1 MMKVLIAI
9 VGILLLFSGATR
21 SAIGDGPCERERI
34 QWSDAVD
41 SLKKAMDDYSSVKNE
56 SVTPKINEIMAIGT
70 RNSMAASI
78 QLALRERANRM
89 AEIGSLCQEAAAK
102 ERTAYDI
109 WRRCGASLQRRNPSP
124 QPLPATVSRERDK
137 LVAQLQDLLMDEAY
151 VQYKGQAAVSAN
163 GSSGYEPEQREASQ
177 DDRWRG
183 NRGQAPSGPWPGY
196 QGYYR

>member
-1 MMKVLIAI
+1 MMRGSIIV
-9 VGILLLFSGATR
+9 VGILLVFSGATS

-34 QWSDAVD
+34 QWGHAVD
-41 SLKKAMDDYSSVKNE
+41 TLKKAMDDYSSVKNE

-102 ERTAYDI
+102 ERIAYDI
-109 WRRCGASLQRRNPSP
+109 WRRCGASQQRKSPSP
-124 QPLPATVSRERDK
+124 PPFPAMVSRERDR

-151 VQYKGQAAVSAN
+151 DQYKGQAAVSAN

-183 NRGQAPSGPWPGY
+183 YRGHSPSGPWPGY